1 MLRRL
6 SIGLLASAVA
16 IAPLPLKAQEGSADD
31 LGDAMSISLKDV
43 VKPTFGFQGALQG
56 AGTPNQAGIGGFL
69 PLSVGDNSVWF
80 VDALANVNF
89 ADRAGDS
96 SIINTDVAGTTVS
109 TSTRVGYRWL
119 NGDRSWM
126 YGVNAGYDTRPMATG
141 AADSG
146 VSLFGTEKTVFFQ
159 QAAVNLEAVSNTWN
173 FNAYGLIP
181 TGEKVQQINWLYQA
195 GSLETYGID
204 AGYNIT
210 PDFTASVGYYYQDG
224 DGSEADGSGVLG
236 RMAYEIT
243 NGLIAGVNL
252 SYDEAFET
260 RVSADVE
267 YRFGGPSKTIDKKKV
282 AEMPVIK
289 ALSSSPIHR
298 DVRVHDDWWIDR
310 TSHKC
315 LAEQGVDPDIKIDDE
330 TISDHIS
337 NPGAM
342 DFLRE
347 NKTFRK
353 LYNVVDKFS
362 GPHVRGR
369 DMSINALQR
378 CVDREIDNL

>member
-1 MLRRL
+1 MHGDQQV
-6 SIGLLASAVA
+6 SGPCLASGHVGAT
-16 IAPLPLKAQEGSADD
+16 LQNSAK
-31 LGDAMSISLKDV
+31 S
-43 VKPTFGFQGALQG
+43 FFLQG
-56 AGTPNQAGIGGFL
+56 AGTPNQAGTGGFL

-80 VDALANVNF
+80 LDALANVNF

-96 SIINTDVAGTTVS
+96 SIINTEVAGTTVS

-126 YGVNAGYDTRPMATG
+126 FGLNVGYDTRPIATG

-146 VSLFGTEKTVFFQ
+146 VSLFGSEKTVFFQ

-195 GSLETYGID
+195 GSLATYGID
-204 AGYNIT
+204 AGYSIT
-210 PDFTASVGYYYQDG
+210 PDLTTSIGYYYQDG

-236 RMAYEIT
+236 RVAYEIT

-252 SYDEAFET
+252 SYDEAFDA

-289 ALSSSPIHR
+289 ALSSSPRERNVRIH
-298 DVRVHDDWWIDR
+298 DASVGIVSSKCLEAPFFLEEMNVII
-310 TSHKC
+310 SHKMTSKEANAF
-315 LAEQGVDPDIKIDDE
+315 LKEDGSSSKKLIDIVSECKSSITHYSQQE
-330 TISDHIS
+330 IENTIA
-337 NPGAM
+337 N
-342 DFLRE
+342 F
-347 NKTFRK
+347 KK
-353 LYNVVDKFS
+353 L
-362 GPHVRGR
+362 
-369 DMSINALQR
+369 
-378 CVDREIDNL
+378 NLD